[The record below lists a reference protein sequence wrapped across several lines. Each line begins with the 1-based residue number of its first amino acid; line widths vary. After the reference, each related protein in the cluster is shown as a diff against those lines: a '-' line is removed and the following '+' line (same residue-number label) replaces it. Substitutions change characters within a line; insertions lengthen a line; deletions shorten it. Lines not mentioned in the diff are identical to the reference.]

1 MERRTVTGLAP
12 PIQSVGPAYAAVLA
26 AIHAAS
32 FQEEPWGAA
41 AFQTQLEMHGV
52 IGLLDKRGGL
62 LMLRVTADE
71 SEILTIC
78 VLPRLRRSGI
88 ARGLLQAGIVK
99 AAELG
104 AASMF
109 LEVDMGNRA
118 AQALYAAA
126 GFTEVGRRKRY
137 YANGADALV
146 LRLQM
151 PPVSS
156 G

>member
-1 MERRTVTGLAP
+1 MSGLAA

-26 AIHAAS
+26 AIHAAA
-32 FQEEPWGAA
+32 FPNEPWGAA

-52 IGLLDKRGGL
+52 VGLLDQRGGL

-71 SEILTIC
+71 ADILTIG
-78 VLPRLRRSGI
+78 VLPNLRRRGLGQ
-88 ARGLLQAGIVK
+88 GLLQKGIAK
-99 AAELG
+99 AREIG
-104 AASMF
+104 AASIF
-109 LEVDMGNRA
+109 LEVDQGNRA

-146 LRLQM
+146 LRLDLS
-151 PPVSS
+151 PAASA
-156 G
+156 